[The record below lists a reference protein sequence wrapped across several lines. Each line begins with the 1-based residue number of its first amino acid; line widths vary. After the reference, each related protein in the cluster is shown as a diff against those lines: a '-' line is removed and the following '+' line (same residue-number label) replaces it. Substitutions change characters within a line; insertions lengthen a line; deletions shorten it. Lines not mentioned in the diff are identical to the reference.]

1 MRTLLRGHRPL
12 LVNHFTALP
21 DTPGDYEARRL
32 LVTLTAGGASI
43 AQLYGCAPVGRTG
56 GGTRYID
63 LTDDFVSWL
72 SFANAGMLNKGNLLC
87 FDYVMR
93 NLPSENPMV
102 EIGSFAGLS
111 TNLINYYRRRHG
123 ATNALYTCDAWRFE
137 GAVEYVGDSDISH
150 DAYRQFV
157 RETYMRNVGMFS
169 GDKLPR
175 TVDACADDFFAAWG
189 AGRQTVDVFG
199 RGWRLGGPIS
209 FCYIDGDHRYEAA
222 ARDFRNTDRFL
233 EPGGF
238 VLFDDSADGS
248 KWEVTRVIEE
258 VKRLGTYRVVIQNP
272 NYLFQKI
279 S

>member
-1 MRTLLRGHRPL
+1 M
-12 LVNHFTALP
+12 
-21 DTPGDYEARRL
+21 
-32 LVTLTAGGASI
+32 TLTAGGTSI
-43 AQLYGCAPVGRTG
+43 DQLYGDAPIGRTG

-93 NLPSENPMV
+93 NLPSGNPMV

-123 ATNALYTCDAWRFE
+123 ATNALYTCDAWQFE
-137 GAVEYVGDSDISH
+137 GAAGQVGESDISH

-157 RETYMRNVGMFS
+157 RETYLRNVGMFS

-175 TVDACADDFFAAWG
+175 TVEACADDFFALWG

-279 S
+279 N